1 MAALIIWALIAAA
14 PGVQGDAGSDFLNEK
29 EMQVV
34 LVAKQV
40 EVNDA
45 QTCGK
50 QRDYC
55 NYCGISLSLSLPN
68 THTHTHTSA
77 SKSKSLRILL
87 YTQIMPQSKIRH
99 VHNNLM
105 TIFR

>member
-1 MAALIIWALIAAA
+1 MAALIIWALVAAS

-29 EMQVV
+29 ETQVV
-34 LVAKQV
+34 LLAKQV

-55 NYCGISLSLSLPN
+55 NYCGSSLSLS
-68 THTHTHTSA
+68 HTHTHT
-77 SKSKSLRILL
+77 
-87 YTQIMPQSKIRH
+87 QSKQI
-99 VHNNLM
+99 
-105 TIFR
+105 

>member
-29 EMQVV
+29 ETQVV
-34 LVAKQV
+34 LIAKQV

-50 QRDYC
+50 QRDHC
-55 NYCGISLSLSLPN
+55 NYCGISLSLSPK
-68 THTHTHTSA
+68 HTHTHTSA